1 MAVSVKTLMEQFG
14 KELVIA
20 GGVVI
25 YRSKAACQKLGMVNK
40 DGTVTLTPEGEAFL
54 KGDSNSPAEPATE
67 SKAGTKEDSPK
78 KPRASKATASGAA
91 SAEATK
97 QVDTSSLDDLV

>member
-25 YRSKAACQKLGMVNK
+25 YRSKAACQKLGMVNE

-54 KGDSNSPAEPATE
+54 KGDSESPAKSASEAD
-67 SKAGTKEDSPK
+67 TKEDKPK
-78 KPRASKATASGAA
+78 KPRASKATASGAS